1 MTMKQ
6 MRYHSVVYSI
16 DPQCVIR
23 VQCTLTWFTRNNTYF
38 QGLRTT
44 LTFLDEE
51 MPRTENSVSNRQ
63 DLMNRLHVEHL
74 VKRNKVGSGVN

>member
-1 MTMKQ
+1 MTMRQ
-6 MRYHSVVYSI
+6 LRYHSVANSV
-16 DPQCVIR
+16 DPQWVIR
-23 VQCTLTWFTRNNTYF
+23 VQCTHPWFTRNNIYF

-51 MPRTENSVSNRQ
+51 MPRTENSISNRQ

-74 VKRNKVGSGVN
+74 VKRNKVGSGVR